1 MTRRATPTEWLI
13 FLTLGFC
20 WGSSYLFIKLAVDDF
35 GTFTLVALR
44 LLFGAG
50 LLWTVVLLSRVELPR
65 DTRVYGHLAV
75 MATINIVLPFS
86 LITFAERSVDSSI
99 ASILTTPVPLFA
111 AVLAP
116 FFLPD
121 EPLRVNG
128 LVGLVLGFA
137 GVVILT
143 NPDLSASSGELIGAL
158 ALLAAAGSYACGA
171 IYARRNVRGMRPMV
185 PAVFQVTFACLIA
198 GVLAF
203 LFEQPLQAT
212 PDLQAIFSIAWL
224 GLLGSGL
231 AYLCFFRLLGPW
243 GATRLTMVAY
253 LLPAVG
259 IVLGLLVLNETI
271 DGRVILGTTA
281 ILAGIA
287 IVNSRY
293 GRRRLF
299 GRRPAGEGVPTVEAV
314 VPLADG

>member
-1 MTRRATPTEWLI
+1 MTRRATPVEWLI

-35 GTFTLVALR
+35 GTFTLVAFR
-44 LLFGAG
+44 LLIGAT

-65 DTRVYGHLAV
+65 ERRVYGHLAV
-75 MATINIVLPFS
+75 IATINIAIPFS
-86 LITFAERSVDSSI
+86 LITWAEQSVDSSL
-99 ASILTTPVPLFA
+99 ASILTAPVPLIA
-111 AVLAP
+111 AILAP
-116 FFLPD
+116 FFLSD
-121 EPLRVNG
+121 EPIRVNG
-128 LVGLVLGFA
+128 VAGLTLGFL
-137 GVVILT
+137 GVVILVGPGLT
-143 NPDLSASSGELIGAL
+143 DSASGGELLGML
-158 ALLAAAGSYACGA
+158 ALLGAACSYASGA
-171 IYARRNVRGMRPMV
+171 IYARRNVRGLRPMV

-198 GVLAF
+198 VVLAF
-203 LFEQPLQAT
+203 AFEHPLQVT
-212 PDLQAIFSIAWL
+212 PDAQAIFSILWL

-253 LLPAVG
+253 LLPAIG
-259 IVLGLLVLNETI
+259 IVLGYLVLGETI
-271 DGRVILGTTA
+271 DGRIVLGTLA

-299 GRRPAGEGVPTVEAV
+299 GRQPTVEGV
-314 VPLADG
+314 SVADAA